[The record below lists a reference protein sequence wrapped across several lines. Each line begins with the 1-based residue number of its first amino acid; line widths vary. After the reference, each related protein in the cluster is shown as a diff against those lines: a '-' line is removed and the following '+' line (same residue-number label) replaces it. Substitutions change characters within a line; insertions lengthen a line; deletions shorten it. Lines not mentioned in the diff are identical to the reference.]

1 MSEEQPQQEQV
12 VEQPAQELTL
22 ETALEKALA
31 IALTRGAVVKGLA
44 EVLKALEAGKVKMV
58 FLAEDCDN
66 EQYKS
71 TLNALAAQFKVPVVQ
86 VETWE
91 SLKDYCKL
99 GLPSATIK
107 QVAEEKGKE
116 AKIKPKCSSCAIIDW
131 GEESDAKAFLE
142 KKAQEQ

>member
-1 MSEEQPQQEQV
+1 MSEEQQPEQV
-12 VEQPAQELTL
+12 PEQPAQELTF

-44 EVLKALEAGKVKMV
+44 EVLKALEAGKVKMI

-66 EQYKS
+66 EQYKT

-107 QVAEEKGKE
+107 KVAEEKGKE

-131 GEESDAKAFLE
+131 GEESDAKDFLE

>member
-1 MSEEQPQQEQV
+1 MSEEQQPEQV
-12 VEQPAQELTL
+12 PEQPAQELTF

-44 EVLKALEAGKVKMV
+44 EVLKALEAGKVKMI

-66 EQYKS
+66 EQYKT

-107 QVAEEKGKE
+107 KVAEEKGKE

>member
-1 MSEEQPQQEQV
+1 MSEEQQPEQV
-12 VEQPAQELTL
+12 PEQPAQELTF

-44 EVLKALEAGKVKMV
+44 EVLKALEAGKVKMI

-66 EQYKS
+66 EQYKT

-107 QVAEEKGKE
+107 KVAEEKGKE
-116 AKIKPKCSSCAIIDW
+116 AKIKPKCSSCAIIEW

>member
-1 MSEEQPQQEQV
+1 MSEEQQPEQV
-12 VEQPAQELTL
+12 PEQPAQELTF

-44 EVLKALEAGKVKMV
+44 EVLKALEAGKVKMI

-66 EQYKS
+66 EQYKT

-107 QVAEEKGKE
+107 KVAEEKGKE
-116 AKIKPKCSSCAIIDW
+116 AKI
-131 GEESDAKAFLE
+131 
-142 KKAQEQ
+142 

>member
-1 MSEEQPQQEQV
+1 MSEEQQPEQV
-12 VEQPAQELTL
+12 PEQPAQELTF

-44 EVLKALEAGKVKMV
+44 EVLKALEAGKVKMI

-66 EQYKS
+66 EQYKT

-99 GLPSATIK
+99 GLPSATMK
-107 QVAEEKGKE
+107 KVAEEKGKE